1 MNLFAS
7 LKGYLKDMIMNLKY
21 IQSVYIMF
29 SHKWAIELAD
39 VIRCSLDFIKVNK
52 VNFVRIDWG
61 CQAIYIHIDK
71 YKWFYASIN
80 TSH

>member
-29 SHKWAIELAD
+29 SHKWAIELSD
-39 VIRCSLDFIKVNK
+39 VIRCSLDFIKANK

-61 CQAIYIHIDK
+61 WQDIYIYIDE
-71 YKWFYASIN
+71 YKQFYAFIN